1 MALSSSALPTC
12 CTRSSSPIACGRSA
26 SGFTSEMR
34 LPWPTASPR
43 NSRTSPRAAAA
54 MSIGSCST
62 ATASASSRDRSSRSV
77 ASLVRRFTCSRICCR
92 NAARVSS
99 SRSSSSRS
107 SMNPLSENNGVRSSC
122 EALATNSLRTRSARS
137 RRVCI
142 RSNARPSW
150 PSSSGDWSP
159 MGRSNS
165 PSAIRRAP
173 CSRCE
178 RRRVT
183 ACADAQPTSIATARA
198 SAAAIRIRRSTRSA
212 VSLTSPTCWL
222 SATRPTSPTVKA
234 TTSAP
239 PRWPLANP
247 VRAASQHDRIGAG
260 DAGQA
265 VHARVRDHAAAPLE
279 DAHVGVGEPPDATH
293 RLVGAGRQH
302 AGVR

>member
-1 MALSSSALPTC
+1 
-12 CTRSSSPIACGRSA
+12 
-26 SGFTSEMR
+26 
-34 LPWPTASPR
+34 
-43 NSRTSPRAAAA
+43 

-77 ASLVRRFTCSRICCR
+77 ASLVRRCTCSRICCR

-99 SRSSSSRS
+99 SRSSSSNS
-107 SMNPLSENNGVRSSC
+107 SMNPLSENSGVRSSC

-173 CSRCE
+173 CSRCD

-183 ACADAQPTSIATARA
+183 AWADAQPTSIATSRA

-212 VSLTSPTCWL
+212 VWLTSPTCWL

-234 TTSAP
+234 TTSVP

-247 VRAASQHDRIGAG
+247 VRAARSTIGS
-260 DAGQA
+260 
-265 VHARVRDHAAAPLE
+265 VRVTPARPFTRVSRTARRRA
-279 DAHVGVGEPPDATH
+279 
-293 RLVGAGRQH
+293 AGRRPPGRWR
-302 AGVR
+302 AARCDAPSCAC